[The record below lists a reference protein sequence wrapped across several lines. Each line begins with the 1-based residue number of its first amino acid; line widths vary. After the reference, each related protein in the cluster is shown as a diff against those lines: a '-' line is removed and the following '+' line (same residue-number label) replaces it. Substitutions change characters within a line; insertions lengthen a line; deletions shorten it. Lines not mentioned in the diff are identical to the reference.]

1 AGPLAVLRA
10 GDVDHPE
17 VAARGAGRELPQ
29 RTGREQPA
37 VAVTAAGVHHF
48 DLDVALQAVV
58 LQPVVAQDDVAARFG
73 QRGRGG
79 GAVTV
84 GAQRHAGT
92 ARDQDRLVAALLR
105 GRVGLDP
112 GRARGGRTP
121 LAPAGPA
128 GVPARRTPGP

>member
-1 AGPLAVLRA
+1 ADEGLQAAGAPAAHRDRTIEDQPHRPFAEAGAGPLAVLRA

-58 LQPVVAQDDVAARFG
+58 LQPVVAQDDVAAR
-73 QRGRGG
+73 
-79 GAVTV
+79 
-84 GAQRHAGT
+84 
-92 ARDQDRLVAALLR
+92 
-105 GRVGLDP
+105 
-112 GRARGGRTP
+112 
-121 LAPAGPA
+121 
-128 GVPARRTPGP
+128 